1 MVSMT
6 RVNIVNRQSLKT
18 RKGYP
23 RLGILF
29 IFYSPDLIQAGAFR
43 VSWCATT
50 ADVVRLTCSA
60 ATQGGNCHKQKVFT
74 YSAIKRK
81 AIASGA

>member
-43 VSWCATT
+43 VLW
-50 ADVVRLTCSA
+50 
-60 ATQGGNCHKQKVFT
+60 
-74 YSAIKRK
+74 
-81 AIASGA
+81 

>member
-6 RVNIVNRQSLKT
+6 RVNIVKCHSLKT

-29 IFYSPDLIQAGAFR
+29 SFYSPDLEQAGAFH
-43 VSWCATT
+43 VVWHAMT
-50 ADVVRLTCSA
+50 ADVDGV
-60 ATQGGNCHKQKVFT
+60 G
-74 YSAIKRK
+74 
-81 AIASGA
+81 